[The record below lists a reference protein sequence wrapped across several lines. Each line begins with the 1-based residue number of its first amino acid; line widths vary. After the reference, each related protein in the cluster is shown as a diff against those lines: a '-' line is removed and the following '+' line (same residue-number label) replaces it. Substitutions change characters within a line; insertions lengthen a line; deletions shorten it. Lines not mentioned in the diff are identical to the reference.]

1 MDDLLPPGQGGA
13 TDDALLLA
21 GAVADGHQ
29 PDWAAVEASARTPE
43 HRRFLSRLKAF
54 SEIAG
59 SYQRAARELVLPPPV
74 GTWGSLRLVELLGRG
89 TRGAVYR
96 AHDPGLARDVALK
109 LIIPAPGERAGM
121 DALVHEGQL
130 LARVRHPNVV
140 TVFGAGEFER
150 RVGIWMELVEGRTL
164 EAELAERG
172 PLPEP
177 EIRSI
182 GLDLCRALAAV
193 HGAGVLHRDVKAQ
206 NVMRDRHGGRVVL
219 MDFSAGRVRTWT
231 DAESAVGL
239 PGTLAGSPLY
249 VAPEVLAGGRATERS
264 DVYSLG
270 VLLFHL
276 ATGEYPVAG
285 RTIAD
290 LRRVHASDAPVAAGL
305 DRVSRRLAHVIAQA
319 LARRPADRFPSA
331 AAMAAAL
338 ERARPRRAGVMT
350 AGAVALVVFGV
361 AAASQWRV
369 DSLPF
374 EERDWVL
381 VTPFQN
387 QSGDGSLDGLIQPA
401 LEHELANSG
410 FVNVVSR
417 ARVEDT
423 LSLMRRPPDTR
434 LDPTLAREVSL
445 RDGGIRAVVSGT
457 ILRAGTGLTVQAA
470 VVEPASGRTI
480 RSVQVAAPAE
490 RDVPRQLQR
499 LTFELRRALGESR
512 SSLRRAEQELAA
524 VTTSSFEALQ
534 LYSRAASLMAGDAW
548 RPGVRERQ
556 RLDAARELLRQATS
570 VDPQFASAWLLLAH
584 AMCPRPKAP
593 CLEEAERASALA
605 ASATPVERHF
615 IQGYLARR
623 RAYQKGVDR
632 QDHLDASARSF
643 EAALQF
649 VPNHSW
655 TLDEL
660 GAVYRELGRHDDASR
675 VAEQAATLRPNSV
688 RFGSD
693 LARVQLARGDSAALG
708 ATAARVMA
716 LLPEEA
722 ALQNGGDRAL
732 DLAWVRTWR
741 VHDAW
746 MRRELEQTY
755 REARLAEDR
764 YASNRTNQWLSFLIT
779 IYIGLGRRQDT
790 LRVADRL
797 PQALR
802 THWRLVAAATW
813 EDWPTFERELESS
826 KLFLD
831 PATSNGFL
839 LAWAGQTARA
849 ERVVA
854 ELRRRRQGSWELHD
868 EMEGQIRVRQGR
880 YSEGVALLAPLT
892 LPEVRPN
899 LHSYEFAAR
908 AHWRLGDVTAAV
920 ALLEPLDEQRF
931 LAVSSPWSVSSWAR
945 CRLLLADIYRDLG
958 RVAEARKVEDDLRRL
973 LSMADI
979 DHPLVRKLA
988 ER

>member
-1 MDDLLPPGQGGA
+1 MDDLLPPSQVGA
-13 TDDALLLA
+13 DDDALVLA

-43 HRRFLSRLKAF
+43 QRRFLSRLKAF
-54 SEIAG
+54 SEIAC
-59 SYQRAARELVLPPPV
+59 SYQRGARDVVPSPTG
-74 GTWGSLRLVELLGRG
+74 GTWGSLRIVEPLGRG

-140 TVFGAGEFER
+140 TVFGAGEFEQ

-231 DAESAVGL
+231 NAEFAVGL

-249 VAPEVLAGGRATERS
+249 VAPEVLAGGRTTEQS

-285 RTIAD
+285 RTITD

-338 ERARPRRAGVMT
+338 ERARPRRAVMVA
-350 AGAVALVVFGV
+350 AGALALVVFGV
-361 AAASQWRV
+361 AAMWQGRAAA
-369 DSLPF
+369 SLPF
-374 EERDWVL
+374 HERDWVL

-387 QSGDGSLDGLIQPA
+387 QSGDGSLDGLIQPV

-423 LSLMRRPPDTR
+423 LSLMRRPADTR
-434 LDPTLAREVSL
+434 LDPSVAREVSL
-445 RDGGIRAVVSGT
+445 RDGAIGAVVTGT

-470 VVEPASGRTI
+470 VVEPASGRTV
-480 RSVQVAAPAE
+480 RSVQVEATAE

-499 LTFELRRALGESR
+499 LAIELRGALGESR

-524 VTTSSFEALQ
+524 VTTPSFEALQ
-534 LYSRAASLMAGDAW
+534 LYSKAASLMAGDAW
-548 RPGVRERQ
+548 RPAVLERQ
-556 RLDAARELLRQATS
+556 RMDAARELLRQATS

-584 AMCPRPKAP
+584 ATCPYARAP
-593 CLEEAERASALA
+593 CLVEAERASALA

-623 RAYQKGVDR
+623 RAYRKGADR
-632 QDHLDASARSF
+632 QEHLHASARSF

-649 VPNHSW
+649 VPDHSW

-660 GAVYRELGRHDDASR
+660 GAVYRELGRHEDANR

-708 ATAARVMA
+708 ATATRVMA

-722 ALQNGGDRAL
+722 ALNEGDRAL

-746 MRRELEQTY
+746 MRGEAERAY

-764 YASNRTNQWLSFLIT
+764 HASNRTNQWLSFLIT
-779 IYIGLGRRQDT
+779 IYNGLGRRQDT
-790 LRVADRL
+790 LRIADRL
-797 PQALR
+797 PQVLR
-802 THWRLVAAATW
+802 THQRLAAAATW

-854 ELRRRRQGSWELHD
+854 ELRRRRYGSWELHD

-880 YSEGVALLAPLT
+880 YAEGVALLAPLT
-892 LPEVRPN
+892 LPEVRPR
-899 LHSYEFAAR
+899 LYSYELAAR

-931 LAVSSPWSVSSWAR
+931 LAVASPWSVSSWAR
-945 CRLLLADIYRDLG
+945 CRLLLADIYRDVG
-958 RVAEARKVEDDLRRL
+958 RVAEARKVEDDLRRR